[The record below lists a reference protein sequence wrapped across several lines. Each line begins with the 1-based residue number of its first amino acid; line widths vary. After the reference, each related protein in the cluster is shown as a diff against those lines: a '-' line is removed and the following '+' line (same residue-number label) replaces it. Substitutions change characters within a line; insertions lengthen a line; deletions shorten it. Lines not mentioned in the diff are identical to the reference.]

1 MNIYSKSYRPIGFYV
16 YAYIRKS
23 NGTPYYIGKGSNT
36 RAWDAH
42 TRVRTPND
50 RSKIV
55 ILEQNL
61 TELGAWAL
69 ERRMIFW
76 YGRKDKKTGILLN
89 QTDGGEGPSP
99 GDRVGALNPMFGK
112 KRPDITGDLHP
123 NKNPKIANKIRK
135 SHIGK
140 KHSQE
145 SKDKRSESLK
155 GSNNPMYGKIGSL
168 SPRFGK
174 TTEKLTCPHCGIICG
189 KHNYVKYH
197 GYKCKFIN
205 TPGSR

>member
-1 MNIYSKSYRPIGFYV
+1 MNIYSKNRLPLGFYV
-16 YAYIRKS
+16 YAYVRKS

-36 RAWDAH
+36 RAWDS
-42 TRVRTPND
+42 RTSVQIPKD
-50 RSKIV
+50 MSKIV

-61 TELGAWAL
+61 TELGAWSL
-69 ERRMIFW
+69 ERRMIAW
-76 YGRKDKKTGILLN
+76 HGRKDKNTGILLN

-123 NKNPKIANKIRK
+123 NKNAKIRNKIRN
-135 SHIGK
+135 SHLGK

-145 SKDKRSESLK
+145 SKDKRSEKLK
-155 GSNNPMYGKIGSL
+155 GINNPMYGKTGIL
-168 SPRFGK
+168 SHRYGK
-174 TTEKLTCPHCGIICG
+174 TTEKITCPHCGIVCG

-197 GYKCKFIN
+197 GDKCKFI
-205 TPGSR
+205 SV